1 MKMKIMKISLENFK
15 GAKHKEIVLD
25 GQSARLCGENGSG
38 KSTIATAVSWVLS
51 DSDYNLVKN
60 PDVVPLG
67 EEECNPT
74 VELEMTIDDKP
85 IKVKRVQKYKRKEV
99 DGKITAETSNT
110 YYINDIAK
118 SKRDFI
124 ADLEERGLDVEN
136 YMVYSNP
143 NAFTADTSAKG
154 RQQIRDILFKM
165 AGEFTDEDIAVEI
178 GADNVAEQLETYKL
192 EEIKASAKSTIA
204 RIINENGKDNV
215 VINSKISGMLDS
227 KSTLDEKVL
236 NQQKKEYEAEINR
249 CEKELESL
257 AGSKADI
264 HERISELRIKRD
276 DITSK
281 ANQELNEKKT
291 ELDKSIREL
300 QAILDEKN
308 FKLSQTKTEI
318 ERQEGLLTE
327 KKESIEKQRILYK
340 VEQDAVIDE
349 GDLSCP
355 VCHRTYDEE
364 KIAEIK
370 ADFTKHKA
378 EKLKV
383 IKASGEDLKKNI
395 KSIEKEIKTLKDQ
408 QQALDKVIAETI
420 KMRDAKQAEIDK
432 LPVSADMFMI
442 DNFVVINNE
451 IADLEKQLSADDDA
465 RKKELESAKNVAK
478 TMLHQ
483 IVAEIGALEHNKE
496 IDKQIQELREKRKN
510 DEIAKANAEKLI
522 DEVESVERAKNQKL
536 ADSINEHFEL
546 VEWHLW
552 DLRKNGEYVEITEPY
567 IDGKPMTSCANGSL
581 ISLAKISIC
590 ADLQKFFEQTVPVWC
605 DDASLFSKNTI
616 DRLKIDTQFIQLIV
630 ADGVK
635 DLKVKKEK

>member
-1 MKMKIMKISLENFK
+1 MILKILKITLENFK

-38 KSTIATAVSWVLS
+38 KSTIATAVSWVMS

-99 DGKITAETSNT
+99 DGKITADTSNVF
-110 YYINDIAK
+110 YINDVAK
-118 SKRDFI
+118 NKRDFLS
-124 ADLEERGLDVEN
+124 DLKERGLDIDSF
-136 YMVYSNP
+136 MIYSNP

-154 RQQIRDILFKM
+154 KQHIRGILFKM
-165 AGEFTDEDIAVEI
+165 AGEFTDIDIAKEI
-178 GADNVAEQLETYKL
+178 GAEKVVGQLEYYKL
-192 EEIKASAKSTIA
+192 EEIKASAKSTISK
-204 RIINENGKDNV
+204 IISENGKDNSI
-215 VINSKISGMLDS
+215 INGRISGMIES
-227 KSTLDEKVL
+227 KSKLDANVL
-236 NQQKKEYEAEINR
+236 EEQKKQYEAEINR

-281 ANQELNEKKT
+281 ANQELNDKKT

-300 QAILDEKN
+300 QAIIDEKN
-308 FKLSQTKTEI
+308 FKLSQIKSETA
-318 ERQEGLLTE
+318 RQEGLLSE
-327 KKESIEKQRILYK
+327 SKENIEKQRILYK
-340 VEQDAVIDE
+340 AEQDAVLDDTEII
-349 GDLSCP
+349 CP
-355 VCHRTYDEE
+355 VCKREYEADKVE
-364 KIAEIK
+364 EIK
-370 ADFTKHKA
+370 ADFEKHKA
-378 EKLKV
+378 DRLKV
-383 IKASGEDLKKNI
+383 IKASGEDLNKNI
-395 KSIEKEIKTLKDQ
+395 KSIKKEIKTLKDQ

-451 IADLEKQLSADDDA
+451 ITDLEKQLSADDDA

-483 IVAEIGALEHNKE
+483 IVADIGALEHNKE

-536 ADSINEHFEL
+536 ADSINEHFDL

-552 DLRKNGEYVEITEPY
+552 DLQKNGNYIEICEPY
-567 IDGKPMTSCANGSL
+567 IDGKPMTSCANGCL
-581 ISLAKISIC
+581 ITLSKISIC
-590 ADLQKFFEQTVPVWC
+590 ADLQKFFEQTVPVFVE
-605 DDASLFSKNTI
+605 DYSLFSNKTVKRINI
-616 DRLKIDTQFIQLIV
+616 DSQFIGLVVTEDKEI
-630 ADGVK
+630 
-635 DLKVKKEK
+635 KVEKEK

>member
-15 GAKHKEIVLD
+15 GAKRKEIVLD

-38 KSTIATAVSWVLS
+38 KSTIATAVSWVIS

-60 PDVVPLG
+60 PDVVPMG

-74 VELEMTIDDKP
+74 VEIEMTIDDKP
-85 IKVKRVQKYKRKEV
+85 VKIKRAQKFKRKEL

-136 YMVYSNP
+136 FMIFSNP

-165 AGEFTDEDIAVEI
+165 AGKFTDSEIAVEI
-178 GADNVAEQLETYKL
+178 GANNVAEKLETYKL

-215 VINSKISGMLDS
+215 VINSKISGMIDS
-227 KSTLDEKVL
+227 KSTLDIKVL
-236 NQQKKEYEAEINR
+236 SQQKKEYEAEINR

-257 AGSKADI
+257 SESKADI
-264 HERISELRIKRD
+264 HERISNLRIKRD
-276 DITSK
+276 EITSK
-281 ANQELNEKKT
+281 ANQELNDKKT

-308 FKLSQTKTEI
+308 FKSSQTKAEI
-318 ERQEGLLTE
+318 DRQEGLLAE
-327 KKESIEKQRILYK
+327 SKENIEKQRTLYK
-340 VEQDAVIDE
+340 AEQDAVLDDTEII
-349 GDLSCP
+349 CP
-355 VCHRTYDEE
+355 VCKREYEADKVE
-364 KIAEIK
+364 EIK
-370 ADFTKHKA
+370 ADFEKHKA
-378 EKLKV
+378 DRLKV
-383 IKASGEDLKKNI
+383 IKASGEELKKNI
-395 KSIEKEIKTLKDQ
+395 KTIEKEIKSLKDQ
-408 QQALDKVIAETI
+408 QQALDKVISETS

-432 LPVSADMFMI
+432 LPVTADMFMNE
-442 DNFVVINNE
+442 NFVVINNE
-451 IADLEKQLSADDDA
+451 ITDLEAELSTDDDA
-465 RKKELESAKNVAK
+465 RKRELESAKNVAK
-478 TMLHQ
+478 TMLNQ
-483 IVAEIGALEHNKE
+483 IIADLGAVEHNKE
-496 IDKQIQELREKRKN
+496 IDKQIQELRDKRKK
-510 DEIAKANAEKLI
+510 DEIAKAQAEKLI
-522 DEVESVERAKNQKL
+522 DEVEQVEKAKNKKL

-552 DLRKNGEYVEITEPY
+552 DLRKNGDYIEITEPY

-581 ISLAKISIC
+581 VTLAKLSIC
-590 ADLQKFFEQTVPVWC
+590 SDLGKFFGHEYPIWC
-605 DDASLFSKNTI
+605 DDYSLFSKNTQK
-616 DRLKIDTQFIQLIV
+616 RLKLDAQLIGLV
-630 ADGVK
+630 VTEDKEIKIV
-635 DLKVKKEK
+635 KEK

>member
-1 MKMKIMKISLENFK
+1 MKMKIQRIVLENFK

-25 GQSARLCGENGSG
+25 GKSARLCGENGSG
-38 KSTIATAVSWVLS
+38 KSTCATAVSWVLS

-60 PDVVPLG
+60 PDVVPMG

-74 VELEMTIDDKP
+74 VEIEMTIDDKP
-85 IKVKRVQKYKRKEV
+85 VKIKRTQKFKRKEL

-154 RQQIRDILFKM
+154 RQQIREILFKM
-165 AGEFTDEDIAVEI
+165 AGEFTDSDIAVEI

-192 EEIKASAKSTIA
+192 EEIKASAKATIA

-215 VINSKISGMLDS
+215 VINSKISGMIDS
-227 KSTLDEKVL
+227 KSTLDIKVL
-236 NQQKKEYEAEINR
+236 NQQKKEYEAEIKR

-257 AGSKADI
+257 AESKADI
-264 HERISELRIKRD
+264 HEKISELRIKRD
-276 DITSK
+276 EITSK
-281 ANQELNEKKT
+281 ANQELNEKKN
-291 ELDKSIREL
+291 ELDKSIREC
-300 QAILDEKN
+300 QSIIDEKN
-308 FKLSQTKTEI
+308 FKLSQNKAEI
-318 ERQEGLLTE
+318 ERQEGLLSKT
-327 KKESIEKQRILYK
+327 KEDIEKQRVLYK
-340 VEQDAVIDE
+340 MEQDSVLDE

-355 VCHRTYDEE
+355 VCHRTYSEE
-364 KIAEIK
+364 KLSEIK
-370 ADFTKHKA
+370 AEFEKHKA
-378 EKLKV
+378 ERLKV

-395 KSIEKEIKTLKDQ
+395 KSIEKELRSLKDQ
-408 QQALDKVIAETI
+408 QQALDRVVSETI
-420 KMRDAKQAEIDK
+420 NIRDKKQAEIDK
-432 LPVSADMFMI
+432 LPVSADMFMV

-451 IADLEKQLSADDDA
+451 IADLEKELSADDET
-465 RKKELESAKNVAK
+465 KKQELESSKNVAR

-483 IVAEIGALEHNKE
+483 IVADIGVVEHNKE
-496 IDKQIQELREKRKN
+496 IDKQIQELRDKRKN
-510 DEIAKANAEKLI
+510 DEIAKAQAEKLI
-522 DEVESVERAKNQKL
+522 DEVEQVERAKNQKL

-567 IDGKPMTSCANGSL
+567 IDGKPMTSSANGSL
-581 ISLAKISIC
+581 ITLAKLSIC
-590 ADLQKFFEQTVPVWC
+590 ADLQRFFEQIVPIWC
-605 DDASLFSKNTI
+605 DDASLFSRNTT
-616 DRLKIDTQFIQLIV
+616 DRLKINTQFIQLIV

-635 DLKVKKEK
+635 NLKIEKEK

>member
-1 MKMKIMKISLENFK
+1 MI
-15 GAKHKEIVLD
+15 
-25 GQSARLCGENGSG
+25 
-38 KSTIATAVSWVLS
+38 
-51 DSDYNLVKN
+51 
-60 PDVVPLG
+60 
-67 EEECNPT
+67 
-74 VELEMTIDDKP
+74 
-85 IKVKRVQKYKRKEV
+85 
-99 DGKITAETSNT
+99 
-110 YYINDIAK
+110 
-118 SKRDFI
+118 
-124 ADLEERGLDVEN
+124 
-136 YMVYSNP
+136 YSNP

-165 AGEFTDEDIAVEI
+165 AGEFTDLDIANEI
-178 GADNVAEQLETYKL
+178 DAEEVARQLENYKL
-192 EEIKASAKSTIA
+192 DEIKASAKATIT
-204 RIINENGKDNV
+204 RILNENGKDNV

-227 KSTLDEKVL
+227 KSTLDTKVL
-236 NQQKKEYEAEINR
+236 NQQKKEYEAEIKR

-308 FKLSQTKTEI
+308 FKLSQAKTEI
-318 ERQEGLLTE
+318 ERQESLLTE

-355 VCHRTYDEE
+355 VCHRTFDEE

-483 IVAEIGALEHNKE
+483 IVADLGAIEHNKE
-496 IDKQIQELREKRKN
+496 IDKQIQDLRDKRKN
-510 DEIAKANAEKLI
+510 DEIAKAQAEKLI
-522 DEVESVERAKNQKL
+522 DEVEQVERAKNQKL
-536 ADSINEHFEL
+536 ADSINEHFDL

-552 DLRKNGEYVEITEPY
+552 DLQKNGNYIEICEPY

-581 ISLAKISIC
+581 VTLAKISVC
-590 ADLQKFFEQTVPVWC
+590 ADLQKFFEQTIPIWC
-605 DDASLFSKNTI
+605 DDASLFSKNTTE
-616 DRLKIDTQFIQLIV
+616 RLNIGTQFIQLIV

-635 DLKVKKEK
+635 DIEVEKEK